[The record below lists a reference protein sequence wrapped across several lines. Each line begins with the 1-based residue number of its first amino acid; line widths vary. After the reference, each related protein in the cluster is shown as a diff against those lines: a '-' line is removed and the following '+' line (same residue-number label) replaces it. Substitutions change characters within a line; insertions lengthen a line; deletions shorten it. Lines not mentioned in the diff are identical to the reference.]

1 MNGLSANPWLVLG
14 VAIVLEVCGTICLKM
29 SDGMTRLWPVLG
41 VIVFY
46 VSTFVLMSV
55 SMKALEVGTAYAVW
69 AGLGTALIT
78 VAGIVLFGES
88 IAWTKL
94 VGTLLIIAGVV
105 LLHASTKEGAEG
117 ADENGGHLH
126 HVADER
132 DAQER
137 GEQDSEL

>member
-1 MNGLSANPWLVLG
+1 MNSLSANPWLVLG
-14 VAIVLEVCGTICLKM
+14 VAIVLEVCGTVCLKM

-46 VSTFVLMSV
+46 VSTFILMSV

-78 VAGIVLFGES
+78 VAGIALFGES

-94 VGTLLIIAGVV
+94 FGTGLIIAGVV
-105 LLHASTKEGAEG
+105 LLHASTEEAPERP
-117 ADENGGHLH
+117 DEDGGHLH
-126 HVADER
+126 HVSDEG
-132 DAQER
+132 DTEQR
-137 GEQDSEL
+137 GQQDSEL